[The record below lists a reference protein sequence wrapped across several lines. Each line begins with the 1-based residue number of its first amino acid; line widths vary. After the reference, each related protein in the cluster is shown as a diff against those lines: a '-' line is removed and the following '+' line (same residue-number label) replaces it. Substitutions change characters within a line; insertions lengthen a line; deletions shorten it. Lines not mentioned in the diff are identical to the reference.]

1 MTSQDDQTPSS
12 GHSSAQDKVPAT
24 EADRPR
30 RGVLRRIRWWVLG
43 LFLVLGIG
51 IVGLVHYLPSLARP
65 IVQSAAADLG
75 LVGLDLQFDA
85 IGWRR
90 ATLSNVTVGRGDEA
104 GDALSVGRVDL
115 TYTPLD
121 LWAGRIGTVSVDDM
135 VVRGRLV
142 DGAADFGGLNPL
154 IDRLTAPGD
163 PSASVEQTSVPL
175 DRVDLRNG
183 TLLLE
188 TPDGDLQVGLDGAF
202 EVAPDTSALAAG
214 FDVRLSG
221 DLASGGGRMDAT
233 SDVGGQVLR
242 ITSFNLESDHDRLP
256 GKISLS
262 GVDAEMRLG
271 KAGTA
276 EASIAGDL
284 AFAERPGQPLPV
296 TYASAPVDLTAHFD
310 LEEGSGSFSM
320 GECMAVTLNAAADA
334 IWKLN
339 GLRFCPADARPLLSI
354 DVASMSLRSDF
365 SVMPAR
371 MELADTLKGVLPR
384 MDATIRQGT
393 DGRVVAAVAM
403 TGGDIA
409 LPQQDLRLEN
419 ISADVTLAPGGAGQL
434 GRLDIDHVR
443 VTDTQAAKRFAAVVA
458 SASVSLDGLGED
470 GVLSSRLKGPVT
482 VKTPSGVVLA
492 KATVTHQLASGE
504 GQLDFKAGPLSF
516 VEGGLQPQEL
526 APVLLGVVAAVSGQV
541 SASGTIAWTNKGV
554 RRSSARTELVNVG
567 LQASAARFAQVSG
580 DLEFSSLVPVRTQ
593 GTQAIS
599 IGVVDAGLP
608 LEGGI
613 ALVRVEGGGDVI
625 IENAQWPFAGGQLVL
640 TSGALN
646 TRADVQRA
654 ELAALSINLR
664 ELLNLVEM
672 EGLSGEGVLGG
683 AVPIEIRDGSVY
695 VMQAKLAAEPGGVV
709 RYQNASTD
717 AAGQTAEGANIAFQA
732 LENFHFQV
740 LSLEIDGPV
749 DGDLTLKITLQGA
762 NPDLLEGYPVHL
774 NISTQGAFLDLLR
787 RGTVGLRALDVVTG
801 KENLDGLDVERVGP
815 EP

>member
-1 MTSQDDQTPSS
+1 MTSQGDQTTSS
-12 GHSSAQDKVPAT
+12 GLSSAEDSVPAP
-24 EADRPR
+24 EADQPR
-30 RGVLRRIRWWVLG
+30 RGVLKRIRWWVLG
-43 LFLVLGIG
+43 LFVVLGLG
-51 IVGLVHYLPSLARP
+51 IAGLVHYLPSLARP
-65 IVQSAAADLG
+65 VVQSAASDLG
-75 LVGLDLQFDA
+75 LVGLDLQFDD
-85 IGWRR
+85 IGWRQ
-90 ATLSNVTVGRGDEA
+90 ATLSNVTVGGSDEA
-104 GDALSVGRVDL
+104 DDTLSVGRVDL
-115 TYTPLD
+115 TYTPLE
-121 LWAGRIGTVSVDDM
+121 LWAGRIGTVSLHDLVL
-135 VVRGRLV
+135 RGRLV
-142 DGAADFGGLNPL
+142 DGAPDFGALNPL

-163 PSASVEQTSVPL
+163 PSAATEQTSVPL
-175 DRVDLRNG
+175 DRVDLSNAM
-183 TLLLE
+183 LFLE
-188 TPDGDLQVGLDGAF
+188 TPDGDVQVGLDGSF
-202 EVAPDTSALAAG
+202 EVAANTSALAAG

-221 DLASGGGRMDAT
+221 DLAGGGGRIDAT
-233 SDVGGQVLR
+233 SDVDGQVLR
-242 ITSFNLESDHDRLP
+242 LTSFNLESDHERLP

-262 GVDAEMRLG
+262 DVGAEMRLG
-271 KAGTA
+271 DAGIV

-296 TYASAPVDLTAHFD
+296 TNASAPIDLTARFD

-320 GECMAVTLNAAADA
+320 RGCMLVALSAAADA
-334 IWKLN
+334 VWKLDE
-339 GLRFCPADARPLLSI
+339 LQFCPADADPVLSI
-354 DVASMSLRSDF
+354 DVASSSLRSDF
-365 SVMPAR
+365 SLMPAR
-371 MELADTLKGVLPR
+371 IMLADTLNGVLPR
-384 MDATIRQGT
+384 MDTTIRQGA
-393 DGRVVAAVAM
+393 DGQVVAALKIK
-403 TGGDIA
+403 GGDIA
-409 LPQQDLRLEN
+409 LPQQGLRLEN
-419 ISADVTLAPGGAGQL
+419 ISADVTLAPGSAGQL
-434 GRLDIDHVR
+434 GRLDIDRVR

-458 SASVSLDGLGED
+458 SASLSLDGLGED
-470 GVLSSRLKGPVT
+470 SLLASRLTGPVT
-482 VKTPSGVVLA
+482 VKTPAGIVLT
-492 KATVTHQLASGE
+492 KATVTHQLATGD
-504 GQLDFKAGPLSF
+504 GLLDFKAGPLTF
-516 VEGGLQPQEL
+516 AEDGLQPQEL

-541 SASGTIAWTNKGV
+541 SATGTIAWNNRGV
-554 RRSSARTELVNVG
+554 RRSSARAELVNVG

-580 DLEFSSLVPVRTQ
+580 DIEFSSLVPVRTR

-654 ELAALSINLR
+654 ELAALSVNLTD
-664 ELLNLVEM
+664 LLNLVEM

-695 VMQAKLAAEPGGVV
+695 VMQAKLAAEPGGIV

-787 RGTVGLRALDVVTG
+787 RGTVGFRALDVVTG

>member
-1 MTSQDDQTPSS
+1 MTFEDDQTTSS
-12 GHSSAQDKVPAT
+12 RHSSAEDKAPAKQ
-24 EADRPR
+24 ADRPR

-43 LFLVLGIG
+43 LFVVLGLG
-51 IVGLVHYLPSLARP
+51 VAGLVHYLPSLARP
-65 IVQSAAADLG
+65 VVQSAAADIG
-75 LVGLDLQFDA
+75 LAGLDLRFDD
-85 IGWRR
+85 IGWRK
-90 ATLSNVTVGRGDEA
+90 ATLSNVSAGGGGEA
-104 GDALSVGRVDL
+104 GDTLSVDRVEL
-115 TYTPLD
+115 TYTPME
-121 LWAGRIGTVSVDDM
+121 LWAGRIGTLSLHDLVL
-135 VVRGRLV
+135 RGRLV
-142 DGAADFGGLNPL
+142 DGTLDFDDLNPL

-163 PSASVEQTSVPL
+163 PSTTTEQASVPL
-175 DRVDLRNG
+175 DRVDLSNAK
-183 TLLLE
+183 LLLE
-188 TPDGDLQVGLDGAF
+188 TQDGDVQVGLDGSF
-202 EVAPDTSALAAG
+202 EVAQDTSAQAAG
-214 FDVRLSG
+214 FDFRMSG
-221 DLASGGGRMDAT
+221 DLARGGGRIDAT
-233 SDVGGQVLR
+233 SDADGQVLR
-242 ITSFNLESDHDRLP
+242 LTSFSLESDHDRLP
-256 GKISLS
+256 GKVSLS
-262 GVDAEMRLG
+262 EFGSEVRLG
-271 KAGTA
+271 SGGIV

-284 AFAERPGQPLPV
+284 AFAERSDQPLPV
-296 TYASAPVDLTAHFD
+296 IYASAPIDLTARFD
-310 LEEGSGSFSM
+310 LEEGLGSFSM
-320 GECMAVTLNAAADA
+320 SECMPVALKAAADA
-334 IWKLN
+334 VWKLDD
-339 GLRFCPADARPLLSI
+339 LRFCPADAHPLLSI

-365 SVMPAR
+365 SLMPAR
-371 MELADTLKGVLPR
+371 IAIADTLNGVLPR
-384 MDATIRQGT
+384 MDATVRQGT
-393 DGRVVAAVAM
+393 DGPAVAAVALK
-403 TGGDIA
+403 GGDIA
-409 LPQQDLRLEN
+409 LLQQSLRLEN
-419 ISADVTLAPGGAGQL
+419 LSADVTVAPGGAGQL
-434 GRLDIDHVR
+434 GRLDIDHVV
-443 VTDTQAAKRFAAVVA
+443 VTDTQAAKRFASVVA
-458 SASVSLDGLGED
+458 SASLSLDGLGED
-470 GVLSSRLKGPVT
+470 GLLAGRLKGPVT

-492 KATVTHQLASGE
+492 KASVTHQLASGK
-504 GQLDFKAGPLSF
+504 GQLDFTAGPLTF
-516 VEGGLQPQEL
+516 AEGGLQPQEL

-541 SASGTIAWTNKGV
+541 SASGNIAWTNKGV

-580 DLEFSSLVPVRTQ
+580 DLEFSSLVPVRTR

-646 TRADVQRA
+646 TRTDVQRA
-654 ELAALSINLR
+654 ELAALSINLT

-683 AVPIEIRDGSVY
+683 AVPIEIREGSVY

-709 RYQNASTD
+709 RYRNASTD